1 VSVGHVARALEAVGI
16 ATVSIY
22 VEAFR
27 HRAVALQV
35 PRALVTP
42 FPMGRN
48 LGAAGN
54 AAQQMR
60 VLRAALALLE
70 HAGEI
75 STIVDF
81 AESFLTKEEK
91 R

>member
-16 ATVSIY
+16 ATVCIY

-27 HRAVALQV
+27 HRAVALEV

-48 LGAAGN
+48 LGAPGN
-54 AAQQMR
+54 QAQQLR
-60 VLRAALALLE
+60 VLRAALGLLE
-70 HAGEI
+70 RAGETSI
-75 STIVDF
+75 IVDF
-81 AESFLTKEEK
+81 PEPWEPV
-91 R
+91 